1 MKKILYLFVCFTAI
15 ALASCSDDDTA
26 PQPTLR
32 LNSSSAGTTV
42 SEDGTQI
49 NAAIAAA
56 GAVIDITVQ
65 SNWNWSV
72 EIASGNWCAAEITE
86 AGLQLAAQANELT
99 QPRTA
104 QIDVVAVNESGTC
117 RATILVEQAAAGT
130 SSLSV
135 VLNDGDTE
143 ILLPEKGGSYRVGV
157 TAGGPWSA
165 ATDSNWCKIEQDAE
179 GFTVSAPE
187 NTTLSD
193 LTATIRVITGKGTEN
208 ETAAIPISQVS
219 AANAMVIELTVGET
233 TSNTGALPFENIGV
247 INCIVDWGDGS
258 MQRVV
263 SSWPQH
269 QYSAAGVYEVKIIGK
284 VSSFRANQ
292 IPQFSDELKTC
303 VTAIKSWG
311 NIGLESLKR
320 GFYKCTN
327 LRSIAAPGEDSF
339 AQLTT
344 LYECFWNCTALE
356 TLPERAF
363 AHAPL
368 LESAYSAFSGC
379 ASLKAAPAYMFAD
392 SPACTDFFR
401 LFWKCTAMTQ
411 ISPDLFAGC
420 TAGQKFGQAFYNI
433 PITSIPENLFAP
445 CAEAADFSNTFNGC
459 TELTQIP
466 ADLFA
471 KNTAATNLSGA
482 FNGCTALT
490 EIPARI
496 FEKNTEVT
504 NLSNVF
510 ANCTKLTA
518 IPAEVFSYATKATN
532 LSGAFNGCTE
542 LTEVPA
548 GIFANNTAVTSFAN
562 VFANCTKLKTVPDG
576 IFAGMVKVTS
586 FNSAFLDCT
595 GLTSVPVTIF
605 DDAKAV
611 TNFGKTFSGCTA
623 LKGESPHTTIEG
635 VKYHLY
641 ERSGNAAFTAV
652 KTTAGCFT
660 GCTGLDDYT
669 TISASYP
676 EWL

>member
-42 SEDGTQI
+42 SEDGAQI

-193 LTATIRVITGKGTEN
+193 LTATIRVITGKGTES

-344 LYECFWNCTALE
+344 LYECFWDCTALE

-459 TELTQIP
+459 T
-466 ADLFA
+466 
-471 KNTAATNLSGA
+471 
-482 FNGCTALT
+482 ALT

-532 LSGAFNGCTE
+532 LGGAFNGCTE

>member
-1 MKKILYLFVCFTAI
+1 MKKILSLFVCFTALL
-15 ALASCSDDDTA
+15 LASCSDDDPA

-32 LNSSSAGTTV
+32 LNSSAAGTTV
-42 SEDGTQI
+42 SEDGTQL

-56 GAVIDITVQ
+56 GAAVDITVQ

-72 EIASGNWCAAEITE
+72 EIASGNWCAAEATE
-86 AGLQLAAQANELT
+86 TGLRLVAQANELP
-99 QPRTA
+99 QPRIA
-104 QIDVVAVNESGTC
+104 RIDVVAVNESGSS
-117 RATILVEQAAAGT
+117 RATIHIEQAAAGV
-130 SSLSV
+130 SSLAV
-135 VLNDGDTE
+135 TLNDGDTE
-143 ILLPEKGGSYRVGV
+143 ILLPEKGGAYRVSV
-157 TAGGPWSA
+157 TADAPWSA
-165 ATDSNWCKIEQDAE
+165 AADSNWCRIEQDTK

-193 LTATIRVITGKGTEN
+193 LTATIRVVTGKGAEN
-208 ETAAIPISQVS
+208 ETIAIPASQVS
-219 AANAMVIELTVGET
+219 AANAMIIELTVGET
-233 TSNTGALPFENIGV
+233 TSNTGALPFDNTGV
-247 INCIVDWGDGS
+247 INCIVDWGDGT

-269 QYSAAGVYEVKIIGK
+269 QYAAAGVYNVKIIGK

-292 IPQFSDELKTC
+292 VPQFSDELKTC

-320 GFYKCTN
+320 GFYKCTK

-339 AQLTT
+339 ARLTT

-356 TLPERAF
+356 ALPEGAF

-379 ASLKAAPAYMFAD
+379 ESLKAAPAHMFAN

-445 CAEAADFSNTFNGC
+445 CAEASDFSNTFNGC

-471 KNTAATNLSGA
+471 KNAAVTNFASVFANCIKLTMIPEEIFARAPNATSLSGA
-482 FNGCTALT
+482 FNGCSALT

-504 NLSNVF
+504 NLSSVF
-510 ANCTKLTA
+510 ANCSKLNT
-518 IPAEVFSYATKATN
+518 IPE
-532 LSGAFNGCTE
+532 
-542 LTEVPA
+542 
-548 GIFANNTAVTSFAN
+548 GIFSNL
-562 VFANCTKLKTVPDG
+562 TKVSNFG
-576 IFAGMVKVTS
+576 
-586 FNSAFLDCT
+586 SAFLNCSA
-595 GLTSVPVTIF
+595 LTSVPVTIF

-641 ERSGNAAFTAV
+641 ERSGNATFTAV